1 MRVVADTNVYVSAI
15 IFGGKPQAILDLAQ
29 DGQIELFI
37 SDDILAEVTRILRD
51 KFKRSPEELRN
62 DLLSLE
68 AITTWVQPTEKI
80 DAVPNDPTDNVM
92 VECAVAARAQVIVSG
107 DNHLIQIDGFRGLK
121 VQRAAD
127 FLAGLREPSL

>member
-1 MRVVADTNVYVSAI
+1 MRVGADTNVYVSAI

>member
-37 SDDILAEVTRILRD
+37 SDDILAEVTLILRD

-62 DLLSLE
+62 TLLSLE